1 MAEQENAHALRVGI
15 VMIIGIA
22 ILATAIFSIGGG
34 LRFLRGTREL
44 TMHFQHINEL
54 RPGAPVYLSGVN
66 IGSVSSV
73 QFPGD
78 RRANYVIVRASID
91 GNALARVRT
100 DSVAKIE
107 SLGLLGDKFLLL
119 TTGSPDA
126 PSADPNA
133 LLKTQDP
140 LNYQSLL
147 QARGTGDLVANVI
160 AISSSLREIMET
172 FNQGN
177 GLLAQ
182 LIKGSSD
189 PNERLTLASFT
200 RALNSIQTLTNRL
213 DLTVDRVNHG
223 QGVIGEMLSP
233 ETNGRRVVTNI
244 ADAADSLR
252 SASARLDQTSIEL
265 GDLVGRINH
274 ANGLLPQLVEDQK
287 YAGEVMSNLR
297 RSSNDMLEVMD
308 KINSRQGT
316 LGLMVNDPTLYNN
329 ATNLVGASGWGFS
342 LLKGMY
348 SLSHPFGTTASPSYA
363 PATTDTLRYA
373 PDLGSGP
380 PATGKN
386 SAPPYGSQPN

>member
-34 LRFLRGTREL
+34 LQFLRGSRQL
-44 TMHFQHINEL
+44 TMHFQHINGL
-54 RPGAPVYLSGVN
+54 RPGAPVYLSGVK
-66 IGSVSSV
+66 IGAVSSV

-91 GNALARVRT
+91 DNALARVRT

-119 TTGSPDA
+119 TIGSPDA

-133 LLKTQDP
+133 LLKSQDP

-147 QARGTGDLVANVI
+147 QTRGTGDLVANVI
-160 AISSSLREIMET
+160 VISSSLRQIMET

-177 GLLAQ
+177 GILAQ

-200 RALNSIQTLTNRL
+200 RALNSIQTLTNGL

-233 ETNGRRVVTNI
+233 ETNGRRVVANI
-244 ADAADSLR
+244 ADAAESLR
-252 SASARLDQTSIEL
+252 AASARLDQTSIQLE
-265 GDLVGRINH
+265 DVVGRINH

-287 YAGEVMSNLR
+287 YAGQVMSNLR
-297 RSSNDMLEVMD
+297 RSSNDMHEVLE
-308 KINSRQGT
+308 KIDGRQGT

-348 SLSHPFGTTASPSYA
+348 SLSHPFGTTASPSCV
-363 PATTDTLRYA
+363 PATAETLRYP
-373 PDLGSGP
+373 PDLG
-380 PATGKN
+380 N
-386 SAPPYGSQPN
+386 APPRAP

>member
-34 LRFLRGTREL
+34 LQFLRGSREL
-44 TMHFQHINEL
+44 TIHFQHINGL

-66 IGSVSSV
+66 IGAVSSV

-91 GNALARVRT
+91 DNALARVRT

-133 LLKTQDP
+133 LLKSQDP

-147 QARGTGDLVANVI
+147 QTRGTGDLVSNVI
-160 AISSSLREIMET
+160 AISSSLRQIMET

-177 GLLAQ
+177 GILAQ

-233 ETNGRRVVTNI
+233 ETNGRRVVANI
-244 ADAADSLR
+244 ADAAESLR
-252 SASARLDQTSIEL
+252 AASARLDQTSIQLE
-265 GDLVGRINH
+265 DLVGRINH

-287 YAGEVMSNLR
+287 YAGQVMSNLR
-297 RSSNDMLEVMD
+297 RSSNDMHEVLE
-308 KINSRQGT
+308 KIDGRQGT
-316 LGLMVNDPTLYNN
+316 LGLMINDPTLYNN
-329 ATNLVGASGWGFS
+329 ATNLVAASGWGFS

-363 PATTDTLRYA
+363 PATAETLRYP
-373 PDLGSGP
+373 PDLG
-380 PATGKN
+380 N
-386 SAPPYGSQPN
+386 APPRAP